1 MSAAIKSK
9 TVFKVVPIIK
19 NDEITVIE
27 FLQKF
32 FDRDEPLNAALNLRK
47 KEDKESKEDVAIR
60 KYIIGLINNG
70 LAFKAVSPNG
80 DLIGV
85 VLNNLTYR
93 VDREKNNENEEDTK
107 DNTKFNIITEFLD
120 KVEREA
126 DVFQKFPNVDRVM
139 DIKIISVDES
149 FRGQGVCKALI
160 DKTIEIALENKC
172 PMVYVE
178 CSSYFSAK
186 AAERLGFECIY
197 TLYFRDYLDKNGEV
211 VFKTPPPHD
220 SSKVYVLHL

>member
-1 MSAAIKSK
+1 MSEVKKCNYNI
-9 TVFKVVPIIK
+9 VPITAEDKQEVI
-19 NDEITVIE
+19 IE
-27 FLQKF
+27 FLRKF
-32 FDRDEPLNAALNLRK
+32 FFRDEPLILGINML
-47 KEDKESKEDVAIR
+47 EDNDSLAKLESYCFNYVD
-60 KYIIGLINNG
+60 NG

-80 DLIGV
+80 DLMGV
-85 VLNNLTYR
+85 VLNNLMYR
-93 VDREKNNENEEDTK
+93 IDGEKNNEIEGDTK
-107 DNTKFNIITEFLD
+107 DDTKFNIITTFLD
-120 KVEREA
+120 KIEREV
-126 DVFQKFPNVDRVM
+126 DVFKKYPNVDCVM

-160 DKTIEIALENKC
+160 DKTIELAVENEC

-197 TLYFRDYLDKNGEV
+197 TLYFRDYLDENGEV
-211 VFKTPPPHD
+211 IFKTPPPHD

>member
-9 TVFKVVPIIK
+9 TLFKIVPIIK

-32 FDRDEPLNAALNLRK
+32 FTRDEPLNAAINLI
-47 KEDKESKEDVAIR
+47 KEEDVAIR
-60 KYIIGLINNG
+60 KYIIGLFDNG

-93 VDREKNNENEEDTK
+93 VAREKNNENEEDAK
-107 DNTKFNIITEFLD
+107 DNTKFNIITAFLD
-120 KVEREA
+120 KVEQEA

-160 DKTIEIALENKC
+160 DKTMEIALENKC

-197 TLYFRDYLDKNGEV
+197 TLYFRDYLDENGEV
-211 VFKTPPPHD
+211 IFKTPPPHD

>member
-1 MSAAIKSK
+1 MSDVNKYSHNIVPTTAEDKQ
-9 TVFKVVPIIK
+9 VVI
-19 NDEITVIE
+19 D
-27 FLQKF
+27 FLRKF
-32 FDRDEPLNAALNLRK
+32 FFRDEPLILGINMR
-47 KEDKESKEDVAIR
+47 EDYDSLAKLENYCFNFMD
-60 KYIIGLINNG
+60 NG

-85 VLNNLTYR
+85 VLNNVMHR
-93 VDREKNNENEEDTK
+93 EDGEKNNESEEDIK
-107 DNTKFNIITEFLD
+107 DNTKFSVITTFLD

-126 DVFQKFPNVDRVM
+126 DVFKKYPSIDRVM

-160 DKTIEIALENKC
+160 DKTIELALENKC
-172 PMVYVE
+172 PMVYIE

-197 TLYFRDYLDKNGEV
+197 TSYFRDYLDENGKV
-211 VFKTPPPHD
+211 IFKTLPPHD

>member
-1 MSAAIKSK
+1 MSEVIKCIHNI
-9 TVFKVVPIIK
+9 VPTTAEDK
-19 NDEITVIE
+19 QVVIE
-27 FLQKF
+27 FLRKSF
-32 FDRDEPLNAALNLRK
+32 FRDEPLIWGINML
-47 KEDKESKEDVAIR
+47 EDVDSLA
-60 KYIIGLINNG
+60 KLENYCFNFVDNG
-70 LAFKAVSPNG
+70 LAFKAVSPDG

-85 VLNNLTYR
+85 VLNNVMCR
-93 VDREKNNENEEDTK
+93 GDGEKNNESEEDTK
-107 DNTKFNIITEFLD
+107 DNTKFNDITAFLD

-126 DVFQKFPNVDRVM
+126 DVFKKYPNVDRVM

-160 DKTIEIALENKC
+160 DKTIELAMENKC

-197 TLYFRDYLDKNGEV
+197 TLYFRDYLDENGEV

-220 SSKVYVLHL
+220 SSKVFVLHL